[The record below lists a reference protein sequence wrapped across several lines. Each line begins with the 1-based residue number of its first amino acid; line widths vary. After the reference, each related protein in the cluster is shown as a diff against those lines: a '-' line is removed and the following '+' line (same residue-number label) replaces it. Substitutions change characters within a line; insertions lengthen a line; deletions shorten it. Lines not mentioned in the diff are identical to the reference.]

1 MALPVKIASCF
12 GVLKQINCGFR
23 NADCGIEIA
32 NQQRLTSHNKPGAS
46 MTQDTAGA
54 DVKRFIISLT
64 GVRSGF
70 AQEDLVAA
78 LMRIFPRQ
86 TAEQIREA
94 LAKLPLLL
102 TRAATEEQAKKI
114 KNFLESKGAILKF
127 ITSPAAAVPAPH
139 AAAAP
144 IPARPA
150 AAKATPAPQE
160 KKPYTGV
167 ERRAKPRVHP
177 GLEIHPMGVGEILD
191 RSFRLL
197 RKHFMLFFIILMIPQ
212 GTFFLANK
220 GIQVYAKGGVQQGI
234 TSGMVV
240 GYAVSVLLV
249 VVIMMIIQ
257 FWAQGALIYAVSET
271 YLGHETSIGRSYGAM
286 RSRLGRLLGT
296 MFLMG
301 FLIMLVP
308 GLLGM
313 VSAIVIPML
322 TAMGFGGSTTGI
334 LMVALMI
341 TGIVWFFY
349 LLLNWLLVDKVVVL
363 EGEGWRSA
371 LRRSK
376 ELMNTRTEPG
386 FWKHPKNKA
395 GLILILGF
403 LIGVGIHFLF
413 QTPGLIT
420 RWLMPTS
427 TMGQTIQQI
436 LNVVAT
442 SLATVFTAIAMIL
455 YYYDIRLRSEGF
467 DLKMMAEHL

>member
-1 MALPVKIASCF
+1 
-12 GVLKQINCGFR
+12 
-23 NADCGIEIA
+23 
-32 NQQRLTSHNKPGAS
+32 
-46 MTQDTAGA
+46 MTQNTAAA
-54 DVKRFIISLT
+54 DVKTFAISLT

-70 AQEDLVAA
+70 AQEDLVSA
-78 LMRIFPRQ
+78 LHRIFPRQ
-86 TAEQIREA
+86 TAEQIRGAIAE
-94 LAKLPLLL
+94 LPFLL

-127 ITSPAAAVPAPH
+127 MTSPAAAVSAPQ
-139 AAAAP
+139 A
-144 IPARPA
+144 A

-160 KKPYTGV
+160 KKPYPGA

-220 GIQVYAKGGVQQGI
+220 GMQVYAKGGVQQGM
-234 TSGMVV
+234 TSGMVA
-240 GYAVSVLLV
+240 GYAVSVLLA

-308 GLLGM
+308 GLLGI
-313 VSAIVIPML
+313 VSAIAVPIL
-322 TAMGFGGSTTGI
+322 TGLGLGGSITGI
-334 LMVALMI
+334 LMVVLIIA
-341 TGIVWFFY
+341 GIVWFFH

-363 EGEGWRSA
+363 EGVGWRSA

-386 FWKHPKNKA
+386 FWKRPKNKA
-395 GLILILGF
+395 GFILILGF
-403 LIGVGIHFLF
+403 LIGVGIHLLF
-413 QTPGLIT
+413 QTPGLIMH
-420 RWLMPTS
+420 WLMPAN

-436 LNVVAT
+436 FNVVAT

-467 DLKMMAEHL
+467 DLKMMAKHL

>member
-1 MALPVKIASCF
+1 
-12 GVLKQINCGFR
+12 
-23 NADCGIEIA
+23 
-32 NQQRLTSHNKPGAS
+32 
-46 MTQDTAGA
+46 MTQNTAAA
-54 DVKRFIISLT
+54 DVKTFAISLT

-70 AQEDLVAA
+70 AQEDLVVA
-78 LMRIFPRQ
+78 LQRIFPRQ
-86 TAEQIREA
+86 TAEQIRGA
-94 LAKLPLLL
+94 IAKLPFLL

-127 ITSPAAAVPAPH
+127 MTSSAAAVSAPQ

-144 IPARPA
+144 APAGPA
-150 AAKATPAPQE
+150 AAQVTPAPQE
-160 KKPYTGV
+160 KKLYTGA

-220 GIQVYAKGGVQQGI
+220 GMQVYAPGGVQQG
-234 TSGMVV
+234 TSPGMVV
-240 GYAVSVLLV
+240 GYAVAVLFA

-301 FLIMLVP
+301 FLIILVP
-308 GLLGM
+308 ALLGI
-313 VSAIVIPML
+313 VSAIAVPII
-322 TAMGFGGSTTGI
+322 TGMGLGGPTTGI
-334 LMVALMI
+334 LMVALVI
-341 TGIVWFFY
+341 IGIVWFFH

-386 FWKHPKNKA
+386 FWKRPKNKA

-403 LIGVGIHFLF
+403 LIGIGIHLLF

-420 RWLMPTS
+420 HWLMPSS

>member
-1 MALPVKIASCF
+1 
-12 GVLKQINCGFR
+12 
-23 NADCGIEIA
+23 
-32 NQQRLTSHNKPGAS
+32 
-46 MTQDTAGA
+46 MTQNTAAA
-54 DVKRFIISLT
+54 DVKTFAISLT

-70 AQEDLVAA
+70 AQEDLVVA
-78 LMRIFPRQ
+78 LQRIFPRQ
-86 TAEQIREA
+86 TAEQIRGA
-94 LAKLPLLL
+94 IAKLPFLL

-127 ITSPAAAVPAPH
+127 MTSSAAAVSAPQ

-144 IPARPA
+144 APAGPA
-150 AAKATPAPQE
+150 AAQVTPAPQE
-160 KKPYTGV
+160 KKLYTGA
-167 ERRAKPRVHP
+167 ERRTKPRVHP

-220 GIQVYAKGGVQQGI
+220 GMQVYAPGGVQQG
-234 TSGMVV
+234 TSPGMVV
-240 GYAVSVLLV
+240 GYAVAVLFA

-301 FLIMLVP
+301 FLIILVP
-308 GLLGM
+308 ALLGI
-313 VSAIVIPML
+313 VSAIAVPII
-322 TAMGFGGSTTGI
+322 TGMGLGGPTTGI
-334 LMVALMI
+334 LMVALVI
-341 TGIVWFFY
+341 IGIVWFFH

-386 FWKHPKNKA
+386 FWKRPKNKA

-403 LIGVGIHFLF
+403 LIGIGIHLLF

-420 RWLMPTS
+420 HWLMPSS
-427 TMGQTIQQI
+427 TMGQTIQQV

>member
-1 MALPVKIASCF
+1 
-12 GVLKQINCGFR
+12 
-23 NADCGIEIA
+23 
-32 NQQRLTSHNKPGAS
+32 
-46 MTQDTAGA
+46 MTQNTAAA
-54 DVKRFIISLT
+54 DVKTFAISLT

-70 AQEDLVAA
+70 AQEDLVVA
-78 LMRIFPRQ
+78 LQRIFPRQ
-86 TAEQIREA
+86 TAEQIRGA
-94 LAKLPLLL
+94 IAKLPFLL

-127 ITSPAAAVPAPH
+127 MTSSAAAVSAPQ

-144 IPARPA
+144 APAGPA
-150 AAKATPAPQE
+150 AAQVTPAPQE
-160 KKPYTGV
+160 KKLYTGA
-167 ERRAKPRVHP
+167 ERRTKPRVHP

-220 GIQVYAKGGVQQGI
+220 GMQVYAPGGVQQG
-234 TSGMVV
+234 TSPGMVV
-240 GYAVSVLLV
+240 GYAVAVLFA

-301 FLIMLVP
+301 FLIILVP
-308 GLLGM
+308 ALLGI
-313 VSAIVIPML
+313 VSAIAVPII
-322 TAMGFGGSTTGI
+322 TGMGLGGPTTGI
-334 LMVALMI
+334 LMVALVI
-341 TGIVWFFY
+341 IGIVWFFH

-386 FWKHPKNKA
+386 FWKRPKNKA

-403 LIGVGIHFLF
+403 LIGIGIHLLF

-420 RWLMPTS
+420 HWLMPSS

>member
-1 MALPVKIASCF
+1 
-12 GVLKQINCGFR
+12 
-23 NADCGIEIA
+23 
-32 NQQRLTSHNKPGAS
+32 
-46 MTQDTAGA
+46 MTQNTAAA
-54 DVKRFIISLT
+54 DVETFAISLT
-64 GVRSGF
+64 GVRAGF
-70 AQEDLVAA
+70 AQEDLVVA
-78 LMRIFPRQ
+78 LQRIFPRK
-86 TAEQIREA
+86 TAEQIRGA
-94 LAKLPLLL
+94 LAKLPFLL

-127 ITSPAAAVPAPH
+127 MTSSAAAVSAPQ

-144 IPARPA
+144 APARPA
-150 AAKATPAPQE
+150 AAQATPAPQE
-160 KKPYTGV
+160 EKPYTGA
-167 ERRAKPRVHP
+167 ERRTKPRVHP

-220 GIQVYAKGGVQQGI
+220 GMQVYAQGGVQQGM
-234 TSGMVV
+234 TSGGVV
-240 GYAVSVLLV
+240 GVVVSVLFV
-249 VVIMMIIQ
+249 VVIAMIIQ

-286 RSRLGRLLGT
+286 RSRLGRLIGT

-301 FLIMLVP
+301 FLLMLAPV
-308 GLLGM
+308 LLGI
-313 VSAIVIPML
+313 VSAIFIPQL
-322 TAMGFGGSTTGI
+322 AARGSGGSSTGI
-334 LMVALMI
+334 AFVVLALA
-341 TGIVWFFY
+341 GAAWFFH
-349 LLLNWLLVDKVVVL
+349 LFLNWLLVDKVVVL

-386 FWKHPKNKA
+386 FWKRPKNKA
-395 GLILILGF
+395 ALILVLGA
-403 LIGVGIHFLF
+403 LIGIGIHLLF
-413 QTPGLIT
+413 KTPGLIT
-420 RWLMPTS
+420 HWLMPAS
-427 TMGQTIQQI
+427 TMMATIQEI

-467 DLKMMAEHL
+467 DLKMMAKHL

>member
-1 MALPVKIASCF
+1 
-12 GVLKQINCGFR
+12 
-23 NADCGIEIA
+23 
-32 NQQRLTSHNKPGAS
+32 
-46 MTQDTAGA
+46 MTQNTAAA
-54 DVKRFIISLT
+54 DVETFAISLT
-64 GVRSGF
+64 GVRAGF
-70 AQEDLVAA
+70 AQEDLVVA
-78 LMRIFPRQ
+78 LQRIFPRK
-86 TAEQIREA
+86 TAEQIRGA
-94 LAKLPLLL
+94 LAKLPFLL

-127 ITSPAAAVPAPH
+127 MTSSAATVSAPQTAAAPAPAWPAAAQ
-139 AAAAP
+139 
-144 IPARPA
+144 
-150 AAKATPAPQE
+150 ATPAQQE
-160 KKPYTGV
+160 KKPYTGA
-167 ERRAKPRVHP
+167 ERRAKPRVHS

-220 GIQVYAKGGVQQGI
+220 GMEVYAQGGVQQG
-234 TSGMVV
+234 TSTGMVV
-240 GYAVSVLLV
+240 GVVFSVLFA
-249 VVIMMIIQ
+249 VVIMMILQ

-308 GLLGM
+308 ALLGV
-313 VSAIVIPML
+313 VSAILIPQL
-322 TAMGFGGSTTGI
+322 TAMGLGGSTGGI
-334 LMVALMI
+334 VFAVLMLAGV
-341 TGIVWFFY
+341 VWFFHV
-349 LLLNWLLVDKVVVL
+349 LLNWLLVDKVVVL

-386 FWKHPKNKA
+386 FWRRPKNKA

-403 LIGVGIHFLF
+403 LIGVGIHLLF

-420 RWLMPTS
+420 HWLMPTS
-427 TMGQTIQQI
+427 TMGQTIQEI

-455 YYYDIRLRSEGF
+455 FYYDIRLRSEGF
-467 DLKMMAEHL
+467 DLKMMAKHL

>member
-1 MALPVKIASCF
+1 
-12 GVLKQINCGFR
+12 
-23 NADCGIEIA
+23 
-32 NQQRLTSHNKPGAS
+32 
-46 MTQDTAGA
+46 MTQNTAAA
-54 DVKRFIISLT
+54 DVKTFAISLT
-64 GVRSGF
+64 GVRAGF
-70 AQEDLVAA
+70 AQEDLVSA
-78 LMRIFPRQ
+78 LQRIFPRQ
-86 TAEQIREA
+86 TAEQIRGA
-94 LAKLPLLL
+94 IAKLPFLL

-127 ITSPAAAVPAPH
+127 MTSPAAAVSASQ

-144 IPARPA
+144 APARPA

-160 KKPYTGV
+160 KEPYPGA

-220 GIQVYAKGGVQQGI
+220 GMQVYAQGGVQQG
-234 TSGMVV
+234 TSPGMVV
-240 GYAVSVLLV
+240 GYAVAVLFA

-308 GLLGM
+308 GLLGI
-313 VSAIVIPML
+313 VSAIAVPII
-322 TAMGFGGSTTGI
+322 TGMGLGGSTTGI
-334 LMVALMI
+334 LMVALMLI
-341 TGIVWFFY
+341 GIVWFFH

-376 ELMNTRTEPG
+376 ELMNTRTELG
-386 FWKHPKNKA
+386 FWKRPKNKA
-395 GLILILGF
+395 GLILILGA
-403 LIGVGIHFLF
+403 LIGVGIHLLF

-420 RWLMPTS
+420 HWLMPSS

-467 DLKMMAEHL
+467 DLKMMAKHL

>member
-1 MALPVKIASCF
+1 
-12 GVLKQINCGFR
+12 
-23 NADCGIEIA
+23 
-32 NQQRLTSHNKPGAS
+32 
-46 MTQDTAGA
+46 MTQNTAAA
-54 DVKRFIISLT
+54 DDKTFAISLT
-64 GVRSGF
+64 GVRAGF
-70 AQEDLVAA
+70 AQEELVSA
-78 LMRIFPRQ
+78 LQRIFPRQ
-86 TAEQIREA
+86 TAEQIRGA
-94 LAKLPLLL
+94 IAKLPFLL

-127 ITSPAAAVPAPH
+127 MTSPAAAVSASQ

-144 IPARPA
+144 APARPA

-160 KKPYTGV
+160 KEPYPGA

-220 GIQVYAKGGVQQGI
+220 GMQVYAQGGVQQG
-234 TSGMVV
+234 TSPGMVV
-240 GYAVSVLLV
+240 GYAVAVLFA
-249 VVIMMIIQ
+249 VVIMMVLQ

-308 GLLGM
+308 GLLGI
-313 VSAIVIPML
+313 VSAIAVPII
-322 TAMGFGGSTTGI
+322 TRMGLGGSTTGI
-334 LMVALMI
+334 LMVALMLI
-341 TGIVWFFY
+341 GIVWFFH

-376 ELMNTRTEPG
+376 ELMNTRAEPG
-386 FWKHPKNKA
+386 FWKRPKNKA
-395 GLILILGF
+395 GLILFLGF
-403 LIGVGIHFLF
+403 LIGIGIHLLF
-413 QTPGLIT
+413 QTPGLIMH
-420 RWLMPTS
+420 WLM
-427 TMGQTIQQI
+427 
-436 LNVVAT
+436 
-442 SLATVFTAIAMIL
+442 
-455 YYYDIRLRSEGF
+455 
-467 DLKMMAEHL
+467 

>member
-1 MALPVKIASCF
+1 
-12 GVLKQINCGFR
+12 
-23 NADCGIEIA
+23 
-32 NQQRLTSHNKPGAS
+32 
-46 MTQDTAGA
+46 
-54 DVKRFIISLT
+54 
-64 GVRSGF
+64 
-70 AQEDLVAA
+70 
-78 LMRIFPRQ
+78 
-86 TAEQIREA
+86 
-94 LAKLPLLL
+94 
-102 TRAATEEQAKKI
+102 
-114 KNFLESKGAILKF
+114 
-127 ITSPAAAVPAPH
+127 
-139 AAAAP
+139 
-144 IPARPA
+144 
-150 AAKATPAPQE
+150 
-160 KKPYTGV
+160 
-167 ERRAKPRVHP
+167 
-177 GLEIHPMGVGEILD
+177 MGVGEILD

-197 RKHFMLFFIILMIPQ
+197 RKHFVLFFIILMIPQ
-212 GTFFLANK
+212 GTFFLVNK
-220 GIQVYAKGGVQQGI
+220 GIQIYAKGGVRQGM

-240 GYAVSVLLV
+240 GYAVSVLLG

-271 YLGHETSIGRSYGAM
+271 YLGHEISIGRSYGVM

-301 FLIMLVP
+301 ILIMLVP
-308 GLLGM
+308 GLLGI
-313 VSAIVIPML
+313 VSAIAVPIL
-322 TAMGFGGSTTGI
+322 TAMGFGGSISGI
-334 LMVALMI
+334 LMVVLMI
-341 TGIVWFFY
+341 TGIVWFFH

-363 EGEGWRSA
+363 EGKGWRSA

-386 FWKHPKNKA
+386 FWKRPKNKA

-403 LIGVGIHFLF
+403 LIGVGIHLLF

-420 RWLMPTS
+420 HWLMPTS

>member
-1 MALPVKIASCF
+1 MPNR
-12 GVLKQINCGFR
+12 GVSVTQNTAA
-23 NADCGIEIA
+23 ADA
-32 NQQRLTSHNKPGAS
+32 KTFA
-46 MTQDTAGA
+46 
-54 DVKRFIISLT
+54 ISLT
-64 GVRSGF
+64 GVRAGF
-70 AQEDLVAA
+70 AQEDLVVA
-78 LMRIFPRQ
+78 LQRIFPRQ
-86 TAEQIREA
+86 TAEQIRGA
-94 LAKLPLLL
+94 LAKLPFLL

-127 ITSPAAAVPAPH
+127 MTSSAAAVTAPQAAAAPAPASPAAAQ
-139 AAAAP
+139 
-144 IPARPA
+144 
-150 AAKATPAPQE
+150 ATPAPQE
-160 KKPYTGV
+160 EKPYTGA

-177 GLEIHPMGVGEILD
+177 GLEIYPMGIGEILD

-197 RKHFMLFFIILMIPQ
+197 RKHFLLFFIILMIPQ

-220 GIQVYAKGGVQQGI
+220 GMEVYVQGGVQQGM
-234 TSGMVV
+234 SPGMVV
-240 GYAVSVLLV
+240 GYAVAVLLA

-308 GLLGM
+308 ALLGV
-313 VSAIVIPML
+313 VSAILIPQL
-322 TAMGFGGSTTGI
+322 TAMGLGGSTGGI
-334 LMVALMI
+334 VFAVLMLAGV
-341 TGIVWFFY
+341 VWFFHV
-349 LLLNWLLVDKVVVL
+349 LLNWLLVDKVVVL

-386 FWKHPKNKA
+386 FWRRPKNKA
-395 GLILILGF
+395 GLILILGA
-403 LIGVGIHFLF
+403 LIGVGIHLLF

-420 RWLMPTS
+420 HWLMPTS
-427 TMGQTIQQI
+427 TMGQTIQEI

-467 DLKMMAEHL
+467 DLKMMAKHL

>member
-1 MALPVKIASCF
+1 
-12 GVLKQINCGFR
+12 
-23 NADCGIEIA
+23 
-32 NQQRLTSHNKPGAS
+32 
-46 MTQDTAGA
+46 MTQNTAAA
-54 DVKRFIISLT
+54 DVKTFAISLA
-64 GVRSGF
+64 GVRAGF
-70 AQEDLVAA
+70 AQEDLVSA
-78 LMRIFPRQ
+78 LRRIFPRQ
-86 TAEQIREA
+86 TAEQIRGA
-94 LAKLPLLL
+94 LAKLPFLL

-114 KNFLESKGAILKF
+114 KNFLESRGAILKF
-127 ITSPAAAVPAPH
+127 ITSPAAAVPAPQ

-144 IPARPA
+144 TPARPA

-160 KKPYTGV
+160 KEPYPGA

-177 GLEIHPMGVGEILD
+177 GLEIHLMGVGEILD

-220 GIQVYAKGGVQQGI
+220 GMQVYAQGGVQQGM
-234 TSGMVV
+234 TSGMVA
-240 GYAVSVLLV
+240 GYAVSVLLA
-249 VVIMMIIQ
+249 VVIMMVIQ

-308 GLLGM
+308 GLLGI
-313 VSAIVIPML
+313 VSAIVIPIL
-322 TAMGFGGSTTGI
+322 TGMGLGGSTTVI
-334 LMVALMI
+334 LFVVLMI
-341 TGIVWFFY
+341 AGVVWFFY
-349 LLLNWLLVDKVVVL
+349 VLLNWLLVDKVVVL

-386 FWKHPKNKA
+386 FWKRPKNKA
-395 GLILILGF
+395 GFILILGF
-403 LIGVGIHFLF
+403 LIGVGIHLLF
-413 QTPGLIT
+413 QTPGLIMH
-420 RWLMPTS
+420 WLMPAS

>member
-1 MALPVKIASCF
+1 
-12 GVLKQINCGFR
+12 
-23 NADCGIEIA
+23 
-32 NQQRLTSHNKPGAS
+32 
-46 MTQDTAGA
+46 MTQNTAAA
-54 DVKRFIISLT
+54 DDKTFAISLT
-64 GVRSGF
+64 GVRAGF
-70 AQEDLVAA
+70 AQEDLVVA
-78 LMRIFPRQ
+78 LQRIFPRQ

-94 LAKLPLLL
+94 IAKLPFLL
-102 TRAATEEQAKKI
+102 TRAATEEQAKKV

-127 ITSPAAAVPAPH
+127 MTSPAAAVSAPQ

-144 IPARPA
+144 TPARPA
-150 AAKATPAPQE
+150 TAKATPAPQE
-160 KKPYTGV
+160 KEPYPGA

-197 RKHFMLFFIILMIPQ
+197 RQHFMLFFIILMIPQ
-212 GTFFLANK
+212 GMFFLANK
-220 GIQVYAKGGVQQGI
+220 GMQVYAQGGVQQG
-234 TSGMVV
+234 TGPGMVV
-240 GYAVSVLLV
+240 GVVVSVLFV
-249 VVIMMIIQ
+249 VVIAMIIQ

-286 RSRLGRLLGT
+286 RSRLGRLIGT

-308 GLLGM
+308 GLLGI
-313 VSAIVIPML
+313 VSAILIPPL
-322 TAMGFGGSTTGI
+322 TAMGFGSSTTGI
-334 LMVALMI
+334 LFAVLIIA
-341 TGIVWFFY
+341 GAVWFFHV
-349 LLLNWLLVDKVVVL
+349 LLNWLLVDKVVVL

-386 FWKHPKNKA
+386 FWKRPKNKA
-395 GLILILGF
+395 GLILILGA
-403 LIGVGIHFLF
+403 LIGVGIHLLF

-420 RWLMPTS
+420 HWLMPTS
-427 TMGQTIQQI
+427 TMGQTIQEI

-467 DLKMMAEHL
+467 DLKMMAKHL

>member
-1 MALPVKIASCF
+1 
-12 GVLKQINCGFR
+12 
-23 NADCGIEIA
+23 
-32 NQQRLTSHNKPGAS
+32 
-46 MTQDTAGA
+46 MTQNTAAA
-54 DVKRFIISLT
+54 DVKTFAISLT

-70 AQEDLVAA
+70 AQEDLVVA
-78 LMRIFPRQ
+78 LQRIFPRQ
-86 TAEQIREA
+86 TAEQIRGA
-94 LAKLPLLL
+94 IAKLPFLL

-127 ITSPAAAVPAPH
+127 MTSSAAAVSAPQ

-144 IPARPA
+144 APAGPA
-150 AAKATPAPQE
+150 AAQVTPAPQE
-160 KKPYTGV
+160 KKLYTGA
-167 ERRAKPRVHP
+167 ERRTKPRVHP

-220 GIQVYAKGGVQQGI
+220 GMQVYAPGGVQQG
-234 TSGMVV
+234 TSPGMVV
-240 GYAVSVLLV
+240 GYAVAVLFA

-301 FLIMLVP
+301 FLIILVP
-308 GLLGM
+308 ALLGI
-313 VSAIVIPML
+313 VSAIAVPII
-322 TAMGFGGSTTGI
+322 TGMGLGGPTTGI
-334 LMVALMI
+334 LMVALVI
-341 TGIVWFFY
+341 IGIVWFFH

-386 FWKHPKNKA
+386 FWKRPKNKA
-395 GLILILGF
+395 ALILLLGF
-403 LIGVGIHFLF
+403 LIGVGIHLLF

-420 RWLMPTS
+420 HWLMPTS
-427 TMGQTIQQI
+427 TMVGTIQEI

>member
-1 MALPVKIASCF
+1 
-12 GVLKQINCGFR
+12 
-23 NADCGIEIA
+23 
-32 NQQRLTSHNKPGAS
+32 
-46 MTQDTAGA
+46 MTQNTAAA
-54 DVKRFIISLT
+54 DAKTFAISLT
-64 GVRSGF
+64 GVRAGF
-70 AQEDLVAA
+70 AQEDLVVA
-78 LMRIFPRQ
+78 LQRIFPRQ
-86 TAEQIREA
+86 TAEQIRGA
-94 LAKLPLLL
+94 LAKLPFLL

-127 ITSPAAAVPAPH
+127 MTSSAAAVTAPQ

-144 IPARPA
+144 APARPA
-150 AAKATPAPQE
+150 AAQATPSPQE
-160 KKPYTGV
+160 EKPYTGA
-167 ERRAKPRVHP
+167 ERRTKPRVHP
-177 GLEIHPMGVGEILD
+177 GLEIYPMGVGEILD

-220 GIQVYAKGGVQQGI
+220 GMQVYAQGGVQQGVS
-234 TSGMVV
+234 SGMVV
-240 GYAVSVLLV
+240 GYVAAVLLA

-301 FLIMLVP
+301 FLIILPPV
-308 GLLGM
+308 LLGV
-313 VSAIVIPML
+313 VSAIVIPPL
-322 TAMGFGGSTTGI
+322 TAMGFGGSTTMI
-334 LMVALMI
+334 LFVVLALA
-341 TGIVWFFY
+341 GAAWFFH

-376 ELMNTRTEPG
+376 ELMNSRTEPG
-386 FWKHPKNKA
+386 FWKRPKNKA
-395 GLILILGF
+395 ALILLLGF
-403 LIGVGIHFLF
+403 LIGVGIHLLF

-420 RWLMPTS
+420 HWLMPSS
-427 TMGQTIQQI
+427 TMGQTIQEI

-455 YYYDIRLRSEGF
+455 FYYDIRLRSEGF
-467 DLKMMAEHL
+467 DLKMMAKHL

>member
-1 MALPVKIASCF
+1 
-12 GVLKQINCGFR
+12 
-23 NADCGIEIA
+23 
-32 NQQRLTSHNKPGAS
+32 
-46 MTQDTAGA
+46 MTQNAAAA
-54 DVKRFIISLT
+54 DAKTFAISLT
-64 GVRSGF
+64 GVRAGF
-70 AQEDLVAA
+70 AQEDLVVA
-78 LMRIFPRQ
+78 LQRIFPRQ
-86 TAEQIREA
+86 TAEQIRGA
-94 LAKLPLLL
+94 LAKLPFLL

-127 ITSPAAAVPAPH
+127 MTSSAAAVTAPQAATAPA
-139 AAAAP
+139 
-144 IPARPA
+144 PARPA
-150 AAKATPAPQE
+150 AAQATPAPRE
-160 KKPYTGV
+160 EKPYTGA
-167 ERRAKPRVHP
+167 ERRAKPRVHS

-212 GTFFLANK
+212 ATFFLANK
-220 GIQVYAKGGVQQGI
+220 GMEVYAQGGVQQGM
-234 TSGMVV
+234 SPGMVV
-240 GYAVSVLLV
+240 GVVVSVVLV
-249 VVIMMIIQ
+249 VVIMMIVQ

-271 YLGHETSIGRSYGAM
+271 YLGHETSIGGSYGAM

-301 FLIMLVP
+301 FFLMLAPVS
-308 GLLGM
+308 LGI
-313 VSAIVIPML
+313 VSAIFIPQL
-322 TAMGFGGSTTGI
+322 AKMGLGGSTTGI
-334 LMVALMI
+334 VFVVLALA
-341 TGIVWFFY
+341 GAAWFFH

-386 FWKHPKNKA
+386 FWKRPKNKA
-395 GLILILGF
+395 ALILLLGF
-403 LIGVGIHFLF
+403 LIGVGIHLLF

-420 RWLMPTS
+420 HWLMPTS
-427 TMGQTIQQI
+427 TMMGTIQEI

-467 DLKMMAEHL
+467 DLRMMAKHL

>member
-1 MALPVKIASCF
+1 MSQNTAA
-12 GVLKQINCGFR
+12 
-23 NADCGIEIA
+23 ADGKTFA
-32 NQQRLTSHNKPGAS
+32 
-46 MTQDTAGA
+46 
-54 DVKRFIISLT
+54 ISLT
-64 GVRSGF
+64 GVRAGF
-70 AQEDLVAA
+70 AQEDLVSA
-78 LMRIFPRQ
+78 LQRIFPRQ
-86 TAEQIREA
+86 TAEQIRGA
-94 LAKLPLLL
+94 LAKLPFLL

-127 ITSPAAAVPAPH
+127 MTSSAAAVTAPQ
-139 AAAAP
+139 AAAATA
-144 IPARPA
+144 PARPA
-150 AAKATPAPQE
+150 AAQATPAPQE
-160 KKPYTGV
+160 EKPYTGA

-177 GLEIHPMGVGEILD
+177 GLEIYPMGVGEILD

-197 RKHFMLFFIILMIPQ
+197 RKHFLLFFIILMIPQ

-220 GIQVYAKGGVQQGI
+220 GMEVYVQGGVQQGM
-234 TSGMVV
+234 SPGMVV
-240 GYAVSVLLV
+240 GYAVAVLLA

-308 GLLGM
+308 ALLGV
-313 VSAIVIPML
+313 VSAILIPQL
-322 TAMGFGGSTTGI
+322 TAMGLGGSTGGI
-334 LMVALMI
+334 VFAVLMLAGV
-341 TGIVWFFY
+341 VWFFHV
-349 LLLNWLLVDKVVVL
+349 LLNWLLVDKVVVL

-386 FWKHPKNKA
+386 FWKRPKNKA
-395 GLILILGF
+395 ALILILGF
-403 LIGVGIHFLF
+403 LIGVGIHLLF

-420 RWLMPTS
+420 HWLMPST
-427 TMGQTIQQI
+427 TMGQTIQEI

-455 YYYDIRLRSEGF
+455 FYYDIRLRSEGF
-467 DLKMMAEHL
+467 DLKMMAKHL

>member
-1 MALPVKIASCF
+1 MPNR
-12 GVLKQINCGFR
+12 GVSVTQNTAA
-23 NADCGIEIA
+23 ADA
-32 NQQRLTSHNKPGAS
+32 KTFA
-46 MTQDTAGA
+46 
-54 DVKRFIISLT
+54 ISLT
-64 GVRSGF
+64 GVRAGF
-70 AQEDLVAA
+70 AQEDLVSA
-78 LMRIFPRQ
+78 LQRIFPRQ
-86 TAEQIREA
+86 TAEQIRGA
-94 LAKLPLLL
+94 LAKLPFLL

-127 ITSPAAAVPAPH
+127 MTSSAAAVTAPQ

-144 IPARPA
+144 APARPA
-150 AAKATPAPQE
+150 AAQATPAPQE
-160 KKPYTGV
+160 EKPYTGA

-177 GLEIHPMGVGEILD
+177 GLEIYPMGIGEILD

-197 RKHFMLFFIILMIPQ
+197 RKHFLLFFIILMIPQ

-220 GIQVYAKGGVQQGI
+220 GMEVYVQGGVQQGM
-234 TSGMVV
+234 SPGMVV
-240 GYAVSVLLV
+240 GYAVAVLLA

-308 GLLGM
+308 ALLGV
-313 VSAIVIPML
+313 VSAILIPQL
-322 TAMGFGGSTTGI
+322 TAMGLGGSTGGI
-334 LMVALMI
+334 VFAVLMLAGV
-341 TGIVWFFY
+341 VWFFHV
-349 LLLNWLLVDKVVVL
+349 LLNWLLVDKVVVL

-376 ELMNTRTEPG
+376 ELMNTRTEQG
-386 FWKHPKNKA
+386 FWKRPKNKA
-395 GLILILGF
+395 ALILLLGF
-403 LIGVGIHFLF
+403 LIGVGIHLLF

-420 RWLMPTS
+420 HWLMPST
-427 TMGQTIQQI
+427 TMGQTIQEI

-455 YYYDIRLRSEGF
+455 FYYDIRLRSEGF
-467 DLKMMAEHL
+467 DLKMMAKHL